1 MKTDAQNH
9 QDHCCLGFDYM
20 TLWVWAHTG
29 DLTLTLEDRMPPTSS
44 YILLKTV
51 SGFWEILTSHRELRT
66 ARTSGLARWWTVV
79 SATTSASTQL
89 AKAAVLGEEPQNW
102 LQQKICFFRV
112 FQGFSGFHHIAL
124 TSKWQVSQG
133 ATWMVSSCFISPL
146 RSRQQRVQITDDAKP
161 DWSRSNWSSVP
172 SLQLRRGFGEC
183 LETADRLVSP

>member
-1 MKTDAQNH
+1 
-9 QDHCCLGFDYM
+9 M

-112 FQGFSGFHHIAL
+112 SPYSLDFKVTSFTRGHLDGFIMFHQSFEVQTAACTNHWWCEAWLIEIQLEFGSFSAAAKRVWWVPGNSWSVGFAL
-124 TSKWQVSQG
+124 EIL
-133 ATWMVSSCFISPL
+133 ADL
-146 RSRQQRVQITDDAKP
+146 SRQQP
-161 DWSRSNWSSVP
+161 
-172 SLQLRRGFGEC
+172 
-183 LETADRLVSP
+183 